1 MAAAPPERF
10 YLVSSKEDAGGLNG
24 RPAGQ
29 HEWRRGEK
37 QQHLNAQA
45 GLGAGSGRV
54 MKQLVTPG

>member
-10 YLVSSKEDAGGLNG
+10 YLVSSGDDARGLNG

-29 HEWRRGEK
+29 HERRRGEK
-37 QQHLNAQA
+37 QQDLNAQA

-54 MKQLVTPG
+54 MKQPVTPG